1 MHEIGIM
8 DQTLEIAIKNAQAQ
22 NAKKIKKMTIEIGKI
37 SGVVPEALEFAFD
50 VVSKNTIAEN
60 ADLIINH
67 IPVICYCNYCQKNFS
82 PQEWFF
88 ECPNCLE
95 FSNNIIQGKEIKLV
109 SVEIDFD

>member
-8 DQTLEIAIKNAQAQ
+8 EQTLEIAIQNAQAQ
-22 NAKKIKKMTIEIGKI
+22 NANKIEKITMEIGKI
-37 SGVVPEALEFAFD
+37 SGVVPEALKFAFD

-60 ADLIINH
+60 ATFIINN
-67 IPVICYCNYCQKNFS
+67 IPIICYCDSCQQNFY

-95 FSNNIIQGKEIKLV
+95 FSNNIIQGKEIKLL
-109 SVEIDFD
+109 SVEIDF